1 MRHLKSG
8 SKLGKQPAHRRA
20 VLRNLV
26 TNLIEKERIHTT
38 ILRAKATRRLAEKM
52 ITLGKRDSLHARRQ
66 AAAFLM
72 TPAATDKLFDELAP
86 RFAERLGGYTRI
98 IRAGW
103 RLGDGA
109 DLAILEFI
117 GSELKKKEKKQR
129 RKEEVEAPEE
139 EKEAVASTKL
149 YSHRFTIEKGPVSS
163 NRSGPFC
170 FAQAN
175 MECR

>member
-72 TPAATDKLFDELAP
+72 TPVATEKLFKDLAP
-86 RFAERLGGYTRI
+86 RFAQRPGGYTRI

-109 DLAILEFI
+109 ELAILEFI
-117 GSELKKKEKKQR
+117 GSELKKKEKKAR
-129 RKEEVEAPEE
+129 RKPEEAPEEETE
-139 EKEAVASTKL
+139 EKEAVANK
-149 YSHRFTIEKGPVSS
+149 K
-163 NRSGPFC
+163 
-170 FAQAN
+170 
-175 MECR
+175 

>member
-72 TPAATDKLFDELAP
+72 TPGATEKLFKDLAP
-86 RFAERLGGYTRI
+86 RFAQRPGGYTRI
-98 IRAGW
+98 VRAGW

-109 DLAILEFI
+109 ELAILEFI
-117 GSELKKKEKKQR
+117 GSELKKKEKKAR
-129 RKEEVEAPEE
+129 RKPAEEAPEE
-139 EKEAVASTKL
+139 DTEKEAVANK
-149 YSHRFTIEKGPVSS
+149 K
-163 NRSGPFC
+163 
-170 FAQAN
+170 
-175 MECR
+175 

>member
-72 TPAATDKLFDELAP
+72 TPGATEKLFKDLAP
-86 RFAERLGGYTRI
+86 RFAQRPGGYTRI
-98 IRAGW
+98 VRAGW

-109 DLAILEFI
+109 ELAILEFI
-117 GSELKKKEKKQR
+117 GSELKKKEKKAR
-129 RKEEVEAPEE
+129 RKPAEEAPEE
-139 EKEAVASTKL
+139 ETEEKQAVANK
-149 YSHRFTIEKGPVSS
+149 K
-163 NRSGPFC
+163 
-170 FAQAN
+170 
-175 MECR
+175 

>member
-20 VLRNLV
+20 VLRNQV

-86 RFAERLGGYTRI
+86 RFAERPGGYTRI

-117 GSELKKKEKKQR
+117 GSELKKKDKKPR
-129 RKEEVEAPEE
+129 KKEEVEAPED
-139 EKEAVASTKL
+139 EKEAVAAAK
-149 YSHRFTIEKGPVSS
+149 
-163 NRSGPFC
+163 
-170 FAQAN
+170 
-175 MECR
+175 